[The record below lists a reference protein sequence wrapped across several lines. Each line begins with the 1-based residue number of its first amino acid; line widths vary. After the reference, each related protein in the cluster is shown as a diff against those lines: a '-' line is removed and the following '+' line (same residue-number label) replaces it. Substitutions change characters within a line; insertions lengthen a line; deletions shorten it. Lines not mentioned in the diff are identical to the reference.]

1 MTRTPRRPIL
11 GVAAANPEY
20 AEAYADA
27 VERSGGRPRVILPE
41 HSQQPEHTLA
51 RLGALLAVGEDG
63 ADPKG
68 SAEGPERRT
77 GPDEGP
83 EPVLDH
89 ARLIEAALEADLPL
103 LCVSLG
109 MQVLNGAM
117 GGKPARSVSGH
128 GPYQQDG
135 QEVSAYHRI
144 FISPGSKLA
153 AVVGSGGFVR
163 VNSRHNTG
171 LVDAQRSPLLVASA
185 YSLEDGIIEALE
197 SPDHRWVIGVQF
209 HPERRN
215 ELPPHFG
222 RLFQSLV
229 ERAEERLSASR

>member
-1 MTRTPRRPIL
+1 M
-11 GVAAANPEY
+11 
-20 AEAYADA
+20 
-27 VERSGGRPRVILPE
+27 
-41 HSQQPEHTLA
+41 
-51 RLGALLAVGEDG
+51 
-63 ADPKG
+63 
-68 SAEGPERRT
+68 
-77 GPDEGP
+77 GP
-83 EPVLDH
+83 EPVLGH

-117 GGKPARSVSGH
+117 GGKPARSVSEH
-128 GPYQQDG
+128 SPCQQDG
-135 QEVSAYHRI
+135 QKVSAYHRI

-153 AVVGSGGFVR
+153 SVVGSGGFVR
-163 VNSRHNTG
+163 VNSRHHTG
-171 LVDAQRSPLLVASA
+171 LVDAQRSPLLIASA

-197 SPDHRWVIGVQF
+197 SPDHRWVLGVQF

-229 ERAEERLSASR
+229 ERAEEHLSASR

>member
-1 MTRTPRRPIL
+1 MTRTPRKPIL
-11 GVAAANPEY
+11 GVAAADPEY

-41 HSQQPEHTLA
+41 HSQPPEHTLA
-51 RLGALLAVGEDG
+51 RLGGLLVVGEDDAG
-63 ADPKG
+63 PKG
-68 SAEGPERRT
+68 SAEAPARRT
-77 GPDEGP
+77 GPDDGP
-83 EPVLDH
+83 EPDLGH

-117 GGKPARSVSGH
+117 GGKPPRSISEH
-128 GPYQQDG
+128 SPYQRDG

-163 VNSRHNTG
+163 VNSRHRMG

-197 SPDHRWVIGVQF
+197 SPEHRWVIGVQF

-229 ERAEERLSASR
+229 ERAEEHLSANR